1 LLRNFGTNYL
11 ITQSLPRANCEQN
24 EKITMK
30 IDRTM
35 KQVTQLDLQP
45 SVQSWP
51 AEILYIY
58 LELVVKTSPKI
69 MPC

>member
-1 LLRNFGTNYL
+1 LLRNFDTTYL
-11 ITQSLPRANCEQN
+11 ITQSLPRGNCEQN
-24 EKITMK
+24 DKVIMK

-35 KQVTQLDLQP
+35 KQVTQLDLKP

-51 AEILYIY
+51 TESPYIY
-58 LELVVKTSPKI
+58 LERVVKTSPKI